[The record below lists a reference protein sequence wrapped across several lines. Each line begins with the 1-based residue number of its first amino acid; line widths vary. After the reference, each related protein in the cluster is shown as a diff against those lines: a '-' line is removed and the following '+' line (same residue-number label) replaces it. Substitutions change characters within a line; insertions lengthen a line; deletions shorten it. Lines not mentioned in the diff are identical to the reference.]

1 MKRGGLGDTKSA
13 KEKKTKKKNK
23 TTAPRT
29 AFFVLF
35 SLSLFSFPLLLPVL
49 PGHPPAV
56 GVGRRQLPE
65 LVVALE
71 GGVRARAR
79 ADGLDVAQPD
89 ALVDLLRAHDL
100 QIRVRELL
108 PPVGDVAVGLFFCFL
123 FFVFRKKR
131 GGRKKKERE
140 KERREKKKNEREKK
154 KNAQGTKRE
163 KELKTNSFFL
173 LFHSLL
179 FHPYPTTRGTAKSTV
194 KNAGGKP
201 MALYTSP
208 E

>member
-89 ALVDLLRAHDL
+89 ALVDLLRA
-100 QIRVRELL
+100 LL
-108 PPVGDVAVGLFFCFL
+108 DCFFVFCFL
-123 FFVFRKKR
+123 FFEKR
-131 GGRKKKERE
+131 EEG
-140 KERREKKKNEREKK
+140 EKKKRERKRGVRRKKTKEKK
-154 KNAQGTKRE
+154 RKTPKERKEKKN
-163 KELKTNSFFL
+163 
-173 LFHSLL
+173 
-179 FHPYPTTRGTAKSTV
+179 
-194 KNAGGKP
+194 
-201 MALYTSP
+201 
-208 E
+208 